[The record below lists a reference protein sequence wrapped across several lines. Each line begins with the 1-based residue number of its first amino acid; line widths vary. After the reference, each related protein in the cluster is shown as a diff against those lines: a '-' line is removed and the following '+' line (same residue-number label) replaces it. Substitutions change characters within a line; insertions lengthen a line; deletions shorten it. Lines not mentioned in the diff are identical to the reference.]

1 MGKKAN
7 PVYIGLFV
15 VAAIVIAVAAI
26 VLLGA
31 SSFKKSEIAV
41 CYFKD
46 SINGLNVGAP
56 VKYKG
61 VEIGKVKNI
70 SMDLAMDSREN
81 MIVVFLDIDA
91 DLGVS
96 EDWIEF
102 VKEQRRRGL
111 RAKLNFQ
118 SIVTG
123 MLYVELDY
131 FADIDEQFSIRH
143 ENDSLVEIPVMESS
157 LSDMAKKVEALIE
170 NVSKVDFKKI
180 ADDADALLVSIN
192 SKLGDIDAKAIN
204 SEVLA
209 TLESVRKVVS
219 DEKILKSLENLNGL
233 ISDGRDFFT
242 STSKT
247 VEDLNSNVSET
258 LSSLN
263 RFVENVNTIVEPN
276 SAVRYEVSMLIRN
289 VSDAAISIKSLTD
302 FLERNPKAILT
313 GKRVKGE

>member
-263 RFVENVNTIVEPN
+263 RFVENVNTMVEPN
-276 SAVRYEVSMLIRN
+276 SAVRYEVSMLISN